1 MKSKRALMI
10 APLVLLTLAAIIALA
25 PPGPALAPQ
34 PGHTLLHLNCPP
46 GSHGKPRFTGVGQ
59 SLDRAR
65 NDARAARSLENRP
78 VPAQ

>member
-25 PPGPALAPQ
+25 PPSSALAPQ
-34 PGHTLLHLNCPP
+34 LGHSLLHLNCPP
-46 GSHGKPRFTGVGQ
+46 GSHGTPRFIGVGQ